1 MMRKFSITIQGTS
14 LKRLF
19 VIIIVGIIALFIMTG
34 MLTSFEPGY
43 GLTSTSV
50 HQWAN
55 HLRGEDFVH
64 VIGMENRYFKH
75 HLPKGSETLQ
85 LSPFFFRLLTSI
97 NPDDPRSLLGS
108 ELPGFALFDGRIIVA
123 GEGTDYT
130 NMPIESAPPMEVLM
144 AEREATYQKVQE
156 DDPVNIAPEMTTG
169 ERKVVHIIHTHTRE
183 SFLPELKE
191 GLVANEAFHGEVN
204 VTLVGE
210 RLGKKLQEYGIGT
223 HVDKTDFQTML
234 LDRGLGYGKSY
245 AVSRE
250 VLQKAMKANGE
261 LQFFFDLH
269 RDDRKRNITTVN
281 INGEDYARPY
291 FVIGENNEHAEHNKM
306 LAQEL
311 HERLEKDFPGLSRGV
326 IGYGGPGRN
335 GLYNQD
341 LSKNSLLIEMG
352 GVENSLEE
360 VYRTADA
367 IAKVFS
373 EYYWQNQ
380 KDEHV
385 EGAS

>member
-1 MMRKFSITIQGTS
+1 MQKFAVTIQGTS

-19 VIIIVGIIALFIMTG
+19 VFIIVGIIALFIMTG

-43 GLTSTSV
+43 GFNSISV
-50 HQWAN
+50 HEWAN
-55 HLRGEDFVH
+55 HLSGEDFVH
-64 VIGMENRYFKH
+64 IIGMENQYFKQN
-75 HLPKGSETLQ
+75 LPEGTETLK

-156 DDPVNIAPEMTTG
+156 DNTNKPKPVKTTG
-169 ERKVVHIIHTHTRE
+169 DKKVVHIIHTHTRE

-191 GLVANEAFHGEVN
+191 GLTANEAFHGEVN

-210 RLGKKLQEYGIGT
+210 RMAKTLGDHGIGT
-223 HVDKTDFQTML
+223 YVDKTDFQNIL
-234 LDRGLGYGKSY
+234 LERGWGYGKSY
-245 AVSRE
+245 AASRE
-250 VLQKAMKANGE
+250 VLQSAVSSNSDLE
-261 LQFFFDLH
+261 FFFDLH
-269 RDDRKRNITTVN
+269 RDDRKKDITTVT
-281 INGEDYARPY
+281 INGQDYARPY
-291 FVIGENNEHAEHNKM
+291 FVIGENNEHAEYNKM
-306 LAQEL
+306 LAEDL
-311 HERLEKDFPGLSRGV
+311 HRRLEKDFPGLSRGIV
-326 IGYGGPGRN
+326 GYGGSGRN

-352 GVENSLEE
+352 GVENKLEE

-373 EYYWQNQ
+373 EYYWEQQ
-380 KDEHV
+380 TAEE
-385 EGAS
+385 EGKS

>member
-1 MMRKFSITIQGTS
+1 MQKFSVTIQGTS
-14 LKRLF
+14 LKRLI
-19 VIIIVGIIALFIMTG
+19 VVVIVGIIALFIVTG

-43 GLTSTSV
+43 GLTSVSV
-50 HQWAN
+50 HEWAN
-55 HLRGEDFVH
+55 HLSGEDFVH
-64 VIGMENRYFKH
+64 VIGLENQYFKQN
-75 HLPKGSETLQ
+75 LPEGTETLK

-108 ELPGFALFDGRIIVA
+108 ELPGFALYDGRIIVA

-144 AEREATYQKVQE
+144 AEREAIYKKVQQDE
-156 DDPVNIAPEMTTG
+156 PAKQNPAMTTG
-169 ERKVVHIIHTHTRE
+169 GRKVVHIIHTHTRE

-191 GLVANEAFHGEVN
+191 GLTANEAWHGEVN

-210 RLGKKLQEYGIGT
+210 RMAKTLEGYGIGT
-223 HVDKTDFQTML
+223 QVDKTDFQNIL
-234 LDRGLGYGKSY
+234 LERDWGYGKSY
-245 AVSRE
+245 AASRE
-250 VLQKAMKANGE
+250 VLQKAITSNGDLE
-261 LQFFFDLH
+261 FFFDIH

-281 INGEDYARPY
+281 INGQDYARPY
-291 FVIGENNEHAEHNKM
+291 FVIGENNEHAEYNKM

-360 VYRTADA
+360 VYRTVDA

-373 EYYWQNQ
+373 EYYWQQQ
-380 KDEHV
+380 KAEHK
-385 EGAS
+385 EEAS